1 VFFSRGVMR
10 VLVILTGDGTILSRQ
25 AEPVDFAAGD
35 NLVIPAAFEGAM
47 RFDSDTEYLVVTI

>member
-1 VFFSRGVMR
+1 MR